1 MGGGF
6 GAAARDT
13 FKYSGK
19 VRPGKQ
25 SPKRSVPK
33 SISKPDYWKDG
44 QPKARGPMLPWQI
57 QKKSEADIEGMRA
70 AGRIARE
77 VLDLAG
83 AAVAPGVT
91 TEAIDALVHEAAVS
105 RGAYPSPLNYHGF
118 PKSCCTSVNE
128 AGVICHGI
136 PDSSKLRDGA
146 ARPTPR
152 RHLSR
157 SSSAAPPPLER
168 LCTASAPPGDIVNID
183 ITCYYGGYHGDCS
196 ETFLVGEV
204 DEAGRQ
210 LVKVTHDAWQ
220 AAIAYCAPGKEYK
233 GIVGAIIEDYIAPHG
248 YSTVREFCGHGAA
261 REASPDGSAGRGAVF
276 HETPNVIHARNNEP
290 GTMQVGHTFTIEPMI
305 CEGVE
310 KHILWRDG
318 WTATTKDGKRSAQ
331 FEHTLLVTPDGIE
344 ALTARTENSTPFWWE
359 K

>member
-1 MGGGF
+1 
-6 GAAARDT
+6 
-13 FKYSGK
+13 
-19 VRPGKQ
+19 
-25 SPKRSVPK
+25 
-33 SISKPDYWKDG
+33 
-44 QPKARGPMLPWQI
+44 
-57 QKKSEADIEGMRA
+57 
-70 AGRIARE
+70 
-77 VLDLAG
+77 
-83 AAVAPGVT
+83 
-91 TEAIDALVHEAAVS
+91 
-105 RGAYPSPLNYHGF
+105 
-118 PKSCCTSVNE
+118 
-128 AGVICHGI
+128 
-136 PDSSKLRDGA
+136 
-146 ARPTPR
+146 
-152 RHLSR
+152 
-157 SSSAAPPPLER
+157 
-168 LCTASAPPGDIVNID
+168 
-183 ITCYYGGYHGDCS
+183 
-196 ETFLVGEV
+196 V

-233 GIVGAIIEDYIAPHG
+233 GIGAIIEDYIAPHG
-248 YSTVREFCGHGAA
+248 YSTVREFCGHGV
-261 REASPDGSAGRGAVF
+261 GSVF